1 GLQVCQRRMEQPYR
15 QVCAKGREEFALA
28 GRAIVEHRRPGD
40 YAPLAHG
47 GNERADGGTDI
58 RMEEHITADGASG
71 IVLQE
76 RALRG
81 SLVTVGEREL
91 FQQIP
96 MPGQRL
102 CE

>member
-1 GLQVCQRRMEQPYR
+1 
-15 QVCAKGREEFALA
+15 A

-58 RMEEHITADGASG
+58 RMQEHITADGASG
-71 IVLQE
+71 IVLPE

-91 FQQIP
+91 FSKSPCQARGCVRDGVQRTAG
-96 MPGQRL
+96 PGGRGRGGHSVAW
-102 CE
+102 C